1 MLRLNRYN
9 FNNFQQATKQQV
21 GATRPPAANNKL
33 KVLYFNDAH
42 GNTDKFAGI
51 MEAGKNFNNNTPLY
65 DTFILSG
72 GDNVSGGDVNKNE
85 LVMDLMQNEMGVD
98 VSAVGNH
105 EIDATSDGL
114 SEFAK
119 GKGIH
124 FVATNVKYDD
134 DSPMKNI
141 TKRSIIK
148 IENGTKYG
156 FIGAMP
162 LDFASC
168 TKKAV
173 QEDIEV
179 MDYDDTIEALQEEI
193 KKLKAQG
200 VDRIILVSHTGYEND
215 KKMASDLEGV
225 DIIIGGHSHS
235 VVENAKH
242 GENVVA
248 SKTGK
253 PVVITQ
259 AGENGKYYGLLDVE
273 FDANGIIT
281 KVCNQLIPLSSKK
294 SPTIEYIKEQKLGT
308 SPIVGTIAQIDEM
321 PPNRRIKPHGWA
333 NLIVDSMRAEFDSD
347 IALLNAANIRKV
359 PTQGKVTERDIFESA
374 PMKNN
379 LIRAKLTQKQLVDAI
394 KQASKESLG
403 GQTGEPGL
411 LFASG
416 LEYKVSE
423 KGDLLELYF
432 IDKKGNKNKIDINN
446 PSEKI
451 TYTAIYDDF
460 TMKADGEYPHLA
472 PKFGHETFNY
482 DKDITAIKYISKMQN
497 KDCLEI
503 IDDKRLE
510 IVQTSAQT
518 QQDNNNQKF
527 LSLSVPKAS

>member
-1 MLRLNRYN
+1 
-9 FNNFQQATKQQV
+9 
-21 GATRPPAANNKL
+21 
-33 KVLYFNDAH
+33 
-42 GNTDKFAGI
+42 
-51 MEAGKNFNNNTPLY
+51 
-65 DTFILSG
+65 
-72 GDNVSGGDVNKNE
+72 
-85 LVMDLMQNEMGVD
+85 
-98 VSAVGNH
+98 
-105 EIDATSDGL
+105 
-114 SEFAK
+114 
-119 GKGIH
+119 
-124 FVATNVKYDD
+124 
-134 DSPMKNI
+134 
-141 TKRSIIK
+141 
-148 IENGTKYG
+148 
-156 FIGAMP
+156 
-162 LDFASC
+162 
-168 TKKAV
+168 
-173 QEDIEV
+173 
-179 MDYDDTIEALQEEI
+179 
-193 KKLKAQG
+193 
-200 VDRIILVSHTGYEND
+200 
-215 KKMASDLEGV
+215 
-225 DIIIGGHSHS
+225 
-235 VVENAKH
+235 
-242 GENVVA
+242 
-248 SKTGK
+248 
-253 PVVITQ
+253 VITQ

-281 KVCNQLIPLSSKK
+281 KVCNQLVPLSSKK

-308 SPIVGTIAQIDEM
+308 SPIVGTITQIDEM

-359 PTQGKVTERDIFESA
+359 PTQGKVSERDISESA